1 MDDAQS
7 AERRRKELEQ
17 ILSDVEA
24 SIPEAD
30 QALMRREVSLNPR
43 GGFGDPVTTI
53 GSGTV
58 RKAGG
63 SPPVSEGEPVE
74 VGEKE
79 DLVGGVAQDALLK
92 KGSAIETRQ
101 QDDIKSQEITAG
113 QFRELRSV
121 VKDSDPD
128 REALYDEVCRHLRS
142 KRRRR
147 EVGGARRLSVGV
159 TDEVFSAVSYLAF
172 SRDLDKV
179 EVLSYLL
186 GRYVPGAGVETIPG
200 WLSRPSEEPSKKSC
214 FLSFFEDEDLKSSLN
229 WIEMKFGVIR
239 VDIVEAVVERY
250 LPKAP
255 FAVLPR
261 RRMSPARGVRP

>member
-1 MDDAQS
+1 
-7 AERRRKELEQ
+7 
-17 ILSDVEA
+17 
-24 SIPEAD
+24 
-30 QALMRREVSLNPR
+30 MRREVSLNPR
-43 GGFGDPVTTI
+43 GGLGDPVTTI

-147 EVGGARRLSVGV
+147 EVGGLV
-159 TDEVFSAVSYLAF
+159 VS
-172 SRDLDKV
+172 
-179 EVLSYLL
+179 
-186 GRYVPGAGVETIPG
+186 
-200 WLSRPSEEPSKKSC
+200 
-214 FLSFFEDEDLKSSLN
+214 SF
-229 WIEMKFGVIR
+229 
-239 VDIVEAVVERY
+239 ERGGD
-250 LPKAP
+250 
-255 FAVLPR
+255 R
-261 RRMSPARGVRP
+261 